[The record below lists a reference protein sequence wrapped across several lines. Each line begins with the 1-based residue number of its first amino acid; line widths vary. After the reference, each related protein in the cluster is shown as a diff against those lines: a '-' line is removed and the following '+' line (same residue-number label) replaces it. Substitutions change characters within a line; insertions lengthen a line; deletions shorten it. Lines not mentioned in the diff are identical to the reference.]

1 MKEPQSGPTNKQ
13 GQEPTHSPEET
24 VDRLEQ
30 KKHEDIGTANRGR
43 IEQKEREVSKE

>member
-1 MKEPQSGPTNKQ
+1 VKEQPQNKQ

-30 KKHEDIGTANRGR
+30 KKHEDVGSANRAR
-43 IEQKEREVSKE
+43 IEQQEQEVSKGE